1 MRVLLAED
9 DPVIALGMERK
20 LADLGHEVVA
30 RVRDGAAAVTEAA
43 RTAPDVIV
51 MDIVM
56 PKMDGLEAARR
67 ISVTQDVVVVVITA
81 YDDPGLIERAI
92 DVGVAAYLVKPV
104 DARQVGSALQL
115 AAHRHAE
122 FRALRAQVDRLS
134 DALEARKLIERAK
147 GILMSRTGLSEPDAF
162 GRIQRRARDRNRA
175 MADVAR
181 EIIAAAQVLE

>member
-1 MRVLLAED
+1 LRVLLAED

-30 RVRDGAAAVTEAA
+30 RVSDGEAAVTEAA
-43 RTAPDVIV
+43 RTAPEVIV

-56 PKMDGLEAARR
+56 PKLDGLEAARR
-67 ISVTQDVVVVVITA
+67 ISAAQDVAIVAITA
-81 YDDPGLIERAI
+81 YDDPELVERAL

-115 AAHRHAE
+115 AVRRHAE
-122 FRALRAQVDRLS
+122 FRALRVHVDRLG
-134 DALEARKLIERAK
+134 DALEARKLVERAK
-147 GILMSRTGLSEPDAF
+147 GILMSRTGVSEPDAF
-162 GRIQRRARDRNRA
+162 VRIQRRARDRNRT

-181 EIIAAAQVLE
+181 GIIAAAEVLG